1 MSLVTRISINYRG
14 RVQGVGF
21 RWNVKQIVDNFPCSG
36 YVKNLK
42 DGSVDVLLEGKR
54 SDLNNCISL
63 IEQRMSGKWV
73 TKTEDERPG
82 KPLFEEFFILY

>member
-1 MSLVTRISINYRG
+1 MSRVTRMSINYRG

-21 RWNVKQIVDNFPCSG
+21 RWNVKQIADNFPCSG
-36 YVKNLK
+36 YVKNLT
-42 DGSVDVLLEGKR
+42 DGSVDVVLEGKR

-73 TKTEDERPG
+73 TNTVDGRLG
-82 KPLFEEFFILY
+82 KPHFEGFSIL

>member
-21 RWNVKQIVDNFPCSG
+21 RWNVKQITDNFTCSG

-54 SDLNNCISL
+54 SDLNNYISL
-63 IEQRMSGKWV
+63 IEQRMRGKWF
-73 TKTEDERPG
+73 TKTVDERPG
-82 KPLFEEFFILY
+82 KPHFEGFFILY

>member
-21 RWNVKQIVDNFPCSG
+21 RWNVKQITDNFTCSG

-54 SDLNNCISL
+54 SDLKNCIIQ
-63 IEQRMSGKWV
+63 IEQRLGGKWV
-73 TKTEDERPG
+73 NKTEDERPG
-82 KPLFEEFFILY
+82 KPLFEEFAILY